1 MVKSIKSENGITLVV
16 LIVTIIV
23 LTILTTITVNLSF
36 GPDGILQKATKI
48 NFLEDIS
55 DLQKNIDE
63 REIVARAN
71 GQSNDNIKSGLE
83 EELKK
88 WKEANKKY
96 SNIKFDL
103 ILDENNEFILTY
115 NSGASRNQ
123 EVWLESVSFPGV

>member
-23 LTILTTITVNLSF
+23 LTILTTINVNLSF

-48 NFLEDIS
+48 KFLEDIS

-83 EELKK
+83 GELKK

>member
-48 NFLEDIS
+48 KFLEDIS

-63 REIVARAN
+63 KEIVARAN
-71 GQSNDNIKSGLE
+71 GQSNDNIKYGLE